1 MGTCWIEGTA
11 WRCWDNEQGSTGGGG
26 AATRWME
33 VLDRRSGWRVGEWSH
48 GLGRETEKCRS
59 VGWRCWTHSVEIQEM
74 RVGGAG
80 WERSDGDRGGDT
92 RWGHCRGDTTREL
105 MDGDAG

>member
-1 MGTCWIEGTA
+1 M
-11 WRCWDNEQGSTGGGG
+11 DGGVGQEI
-26 AATRWME
+26 WME
-33 VLDRRSGWRVGEWSH
+33 SWRMEPWTGKGDR
-48 GLGRETEKCRS
+48 EKCRS
-59 VGWRCWTHSVEIQEM
+59 GGWRCWTHSVEIQEM
-74 RVGGAG
+74 RAGGAG